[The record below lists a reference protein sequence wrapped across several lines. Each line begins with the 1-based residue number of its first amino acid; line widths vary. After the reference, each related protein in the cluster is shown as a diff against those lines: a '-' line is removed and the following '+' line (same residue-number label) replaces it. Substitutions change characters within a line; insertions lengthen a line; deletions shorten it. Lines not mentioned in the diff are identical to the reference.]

1 MWLGY
6 SRVSRVAG
14 REHLISP
21 ELQQARI
28 RSFAEVRGWAV
39 EMLPP
44 ELDVSG
50 GKVSRP
56 VLDSAIARIERGEAE
71 GVIVAQIDRLSRM
84 MMASALGVIERIE
97 QAGGQ
102 VVAVAENVDP
112 TTPEGRMARNMFLSL
127 AAMQRE
133 RNAESIAGAKERAVR
148 LGIWPMSRVPFGYR
162 KGPDRRLVPDD
173 PEAVREMFRR
183 RAAGGSWREVAAVSG
198 VGVSGASKIVHNRV
212 YLGEIRVGEWVNP
225 TAHEPIVDR
234 ALFEAA
240 QIRYP
245 APVYVGDN
253 EWLLKGLVRC
263 GCCQRSMPS
272 TEGRYRCLGRGGCRV
287 RPRVSWRGCDA
298 FAVDALMKY
307 AGSLAGQA
315 KQAEAPGLR
324 VAVEAAEA
332 ELVAFQQAVTAA
344 GDVDMFTDGLKQ
356 RAEAVRAARSDLAAA
371 YRSVDLP
378 PVDVRGIWPELS
390 VEERRQ
396 LLRGFLGVVWVWPE
410 HVRLVARGYEPGG
423 LSMPGRK
430 GPEVSALDD
439 SRLEGQ
445 VGVALTKDLNQR
457 GSRLLAGVV

>member
-28 RSFAEVRGWAV
+28 SSFAEVRGWNV

-56 VLDSAIARIERGEAE
+56 VLDAAIARIERGEAE
-71 GVIVAQIDRLSRM
+71 GVIVSQIDRLSRM

-133 RNAESIAGAKERAVR
+133 RNADSIADAKRRAVR

-162 KGPDRRLVPDD
+162 KGEDRRLVPDN
-173 PEAVREMFRR
+173 PEPVVEMFRR
-183 RAAGGSWREVAAVSG
+183 RAGGQSWREL
-198 VGVSGASKIVHNRV
+198 SGAVGIGLSSAIKVVQNRV

-234 ALFEAA
+234 GLWEAA
-240 QIRYP
+240 QIFHP
-245 APVYVGDN
+245 SPVVRGDG
-253 EWLLKGLVRC
+253 EWLLKGVVRC
-263 GCCQRSMPS
+263 GCCQRSMQAS
-272 TEGRYRCLGRGGCRV
+272 EGRYRCLGRGGCTV
-287 RPRVSWRGCDA
+287 RTRVSWRGLDA
-298 FAVDALMKY
+298 FATDALMKY
-307 AGSLAGQA
+307 AGSVAGQA
-315 KQAEAPGLR
+315 KEPEAPDLGL
-324 VAVEAAEA
+324 AVESAEA
-332 ELVAFQQAVTAA
+332 ELIAFQQAVSAA
-344 GDVDMFTDGLKQ
+344 GDVDMFADGLRQ
-356 RAEAVRAARSDLAAA
+356 RAEAVRVARADLAAA

-378 PVDVRGIWPELS
+378 PVDVQGIWPELS
-390 VEERRQ
+390 VKERRQ
-396 LLRGFLGVVWVWPE
+396 LLRGFLGVAWVWPE
-410 HVRLVARGYEPGG
+410 HVRLVARGYEPDG

-439 SRLEGQ
+439 TRLEGE
-445 VGVALTKDLNQR
+445 VGVALTKDLNER
-457 GSRLLAGVV
+457 GRRLLSGVV

>member
-56 VLDSAIARIERGEAE
+56 ILDAAIVRIAAGEVE
-71 GVIVAQIDRLSRM
+71 GIIVAQIDRLSRM
-84 MMASALGVIERIE
+84 RMASALEVIERIE

-133 RNAESIAGAKERAVR
+133 RHADTLADAKRRAVR

-162 KGPDRRLVPDD
+162 KGPDRKLVPDN
-173 PEAVREMFRR
+173 PEVVVEMFRR
-183 RAAGGSWREVAAVSG
+183 RAAGGSWREVAAVAG

-225 TAHEPIVDR
+225 TAHEPMVDR
-234 ALFEAA
+234 QLWEAA
-240 QIRYP
+240 QMKYP

-263 GCCQRSMPS
+263 GCCQRSMPAS
-272 TEGRYRCLGRGGCRV
+272 EGRYRCLGRGGCQV

-298 FAVDALMKY
+298 FAVDALMEY
-307 AGSLAGQA
+307 AGSVAGQA
-315 KQAEAPGLR
+315 KQAEAPGLGL
-324 VAVEAAEA
+324 AVEVAEA
-332 ELVAFQQAVTAA
+332 ELVAFQQAVSAA
-344 GDVDMFTDGLKQ
+344 GDVDMFADGLRQ
-356 RAEAVRAARSDLAAA
+356 RAEAVRVARAEMAAA

-378 PVDVRGIWPELS
+378 PVDVRGIWSELT

-410 HVRLVARGYEPGG
+410 HVRLVARGYEPRG

-439 SRLEGQ
+439 TGLEGE